1 MRSCGMA
8 WSLRGEEWVREK
20 GCGSA
25 ESIRNWHV
33 VRELSV
39 VDVHADFLRNRLAA
53 VIDLRYSLAALANRM
68 NESAVDTDLRGVAG
82 RGTG

>member
-20 GCGSA
+20 RCGSV

-53 VIDLRYSLAALANRM
+53 MIDFRYSLAALANRM